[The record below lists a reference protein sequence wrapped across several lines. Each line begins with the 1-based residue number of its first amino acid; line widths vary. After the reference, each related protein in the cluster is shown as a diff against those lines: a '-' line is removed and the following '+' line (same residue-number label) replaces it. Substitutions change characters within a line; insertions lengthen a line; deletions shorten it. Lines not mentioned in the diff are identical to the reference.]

1 MNGCYVYVCGRR
13 LATAAQSS
21 VFNIDRKLVR
31 SGHRRTASVKGGCER
46 VARKGVAAR
55 LDNVPCRR
63 ARRAERRILR
73 LRAARDFEEA
83 IVDALVCECDVQHAA
98 AVGARRWNGWG
109 AAPRKDVRLRMR
121 EGHLMGNV
129 LRPRGAGGA
138 PPWNERHPVVVVSS
152 RLRNVDRRSSVVDP
166 VVVRLCVH
174 LVQLSPAILPRQ
186 AGWQHQREDAQ
197 RRRPLRAIARPL
209 EVLLRD

>member
-109 AAPRKDVRLRMR
+109 AAPRKACVCAWGKVILWVMYCVPVAPA
-121 EGHLMGNV
+121 V
-129 LRPRGAGGA
+129 LHHGMSVTPLWWSRADSATSTAA
-138 PPWNERHPVVVVSS
+138 PP
-152 RLRNVDRRSSVVDP
+152 
-166 VVVRLCVH
+166 
-174 LVQLSPAILPRQ
+174 
-186 AGWQHQREDAQ
+186 
-197 RRRPLRAIARPL
+197 
-209 EVLLRD
+209 